1 MNGAGQILLRVPAS
15 AVVQAPRCSGPA
27 AGASAAELRA
37 RPQPVVP
44 LVPPDINQAYGC
56 YRVLRGG
63 LNRHQEATAA

>member
-15 AVVQAPRCSGPA
+15 AAVQAPRCSGPA
-27 AGASAAELRA
+27 ARASAAELRA

-44 LVPPDINQAYGC
+44 LVPPDITQAYG